1 MKANINEIF
10 DILDNYPVYGIKI
23 EERNCTLVKG
33 NSDNSYRFDIE
44 DGKSNYRPQKDLCD
58 VMSLVPNFDYTIE
71 MIKEL

>member
-44 DGKSNYRPQKDLCD
+44 DGKSIYRTQKDLCEILC
-58 VMSLVPNFDYTIE
+58 LVRDFDYTIE
-71 MIKEL
+71 MIKEF